1 MIVLDGIT
9 RSVSIE
15 KWCEL
20 SRTGEVMPIRI
31 QLNGK
36 SMEPLIR
43 MNRDYVT
50 IVPLRREPQK
60 SDIVMFLDVKGRYCA
75 HRVKRVETDRILT
88 IGDYCYIHDPWTD
101 RNRVFGLIV
110 SMERD
115 GKKYNL
121 DSPAFRFYGKIRMAL
136 LPLRKVVHSLI
147 LKLWSV
153 YVKLFK
159 KDRGGKSDA

>member
-1 MIVLDGIT
+1 MIVLDGVT
-9 RSVSIE
+9 RSVSI
-15 KWCEL
+15 KDWCEL
-20 SRTGEVMPIRI
+20 ARTGEVMPIRI

-43 MNRDYVT
+43 MNLDYVT

-60 SDIVMFLDVKGRYCA
+60 SDIVMFLDVKNRYCA
-75 HRVKRVETDRILT
+75 HRVKRVKDGKVLT
-88 IGDYCYIHDPWTD
+88 IGDNCYQYDPWTE
-101 RNRVFGLIV
+101 RCRVYGLIT
-110 SMERD
+110 SLERD
-115 GKKYNL
+115 GKTYSL
-121 DSPAFRFYGKIRMAL
+121 DSRFFRFYGKVRMIEF
-136 LPLRKVVHSLI
+136 PLRKFNHTAF

>member
-1 MIVLDGIT
+1 
-9 RSVSIE
+9 
-15 KWCEL
+15 
-20 SRTGEVMPIRI
+20 MPIRI

-50 IVPLRREPQK
+50 IVPLRREPRK
-60 SDIVMFLDVKGRYCA
+60 SDIVMFLDVKNRYCA
-75 HRVKRVETDRILT
+75 HRVKRVEKDRVLT
-88 IGDYCYIHDPWTD
+88 VGDFCYSHDPWTD
-101 RNRVFGLIV
+101 RNRVYGLIV
-110 SMERD
+110 SLERD

-121 DSPAFRFYGKIRMAL
+121 DSPAFRFYGKVRMAL
-136 LPLRKVVHSLI
+136 LPVRRFNHSAF

-159 KDRGGKSDA
+159 KDRGGKSDD